1 MRFVS
6 FLLHKSLDKVNF
18 YTGLIVPFK
27 IKTTGTTVGPCF
39 VSFNE
44 EITST
49 STKTLLF
56 FRTMT
61 WTLITHTPESYSKH
75 YISSTFPPFSTQECI
90 FLRKSLS
97 RQRLES
103 LIAWRCFMLHVQQNK
118 NSFIHFEMPWEF
130 VGKSTNY
137 TKVRVIHHL
146 YTTLHK
152 TILGFADIGSME
164 PTNSQGISKWM
175 NEFLFC
181 CTCSI
186 KHRHAR

>member
-39 VSFNE
+39 VSYNE

-103 LIAWRCFMLHVQQNK
+103 LIVVAYVDSVISRSGRHLSIHAAPRWR
-118 NSFIHFEMPWEF
+118 S
-130 VGKSTNY
+130 G
-137 TKVRVIHHL
+137 VIL
-146 YTTLHK
+146 
-152 TILGFADIGSME
+152 
-164 PTNSQGISKWM
+164 
-175 NEFLFC
+175 
-181 CTCSI
+181 
-186 KHRHAR
+186 